1 MKNEKQG
8 IISVKLST
16 GWEPWGIGTFIEGI
30 AAQRN
35 SGATAFAYCPI
46 TLRKE
51 EKAVAVRAERKNYT
65 VQP

>member
-1 MKNEKQG
+1 MNNEKQG

-16 GWEPWGIGTFIEGI
+16 GWKPWGIGTFMDGI

-35 SGATAFAYCPI
+35 SGATAFTFCPI

-51 EKAVAVRAERKNYT
+51 EKEGEAR
-65 VQP
+65 

>member
-16 GWEPWGIGTFIEGI
+16 GWEPWGIGTFMEGV
-30 AAQRN
+30 AAQLD
-35 SGATAFAYCPI
+35 SGATAFAFCPI

-51 EKAVAVRAERKNYT
+51 EKSVAAR
-65 VQP
+65 

>member
-16 GWEPWGIGTFIEGI
+16 GWEPWGIGTFIDGI
-30 AAQRN
+30 AAQWD
-35 SGATAFAYCPI
+35 SGATAFAFCPI

-51 EKAVAVRAERKNYT
+51 EKAGSAR
-65 VQP
+65 